1 MEVEAAAPSIVKII
15 SVSMK
20 CEKQMSETN
29 IIKMMSDICFLE
41 ENQISDNHPL
51 VSDLKNEILKYEKK
65 FGESIR
71 TKLLAA
77 DFTFDDKQKRL
88 TLLDESIFLIENAHF
103 DSIDPERGS
112 PQDVINSIDET
123 EQYLFEN
130 RALDT
135 ITANKLLIMKSKVS
149 GIINSRSQK
158 K

>member
-1 MEVEAAAPSIVKII
+1 
-15 SVSMK
+15 
-20 CEKQMSETN
+20 
-29 IIKMMSDICFLE
+29 
-41 ENQISDNHPL
+41 
-51 VSDLKNEILKYEKK
+51 
-65 FGESIR
+65 
-71 TKLLAA
+71 
-77 DFTFDDKQKRL
+77 
-88 TLLDESIFLIENAHF
+88 LDEIIFLIENAHF

-135 ITANKLLIMKSKVS
+135 ITANKLLIMKSRVS